1 MSIKLGKLV
10 LRLTLAQNNIE
21 VVHINDMMNTEL
33 MAHLLKYD
41 SIHGKLNASVTF
53 DDNHIIIN
61 DKPIRVTNATQPT
74 EIPWEETGTEF
85 VVDSSGR
92 FKTYSTLE
100 GHLKHS
106 VKKVVLSCPPDDYSI
121 ERVVVMGVNQNTI
134 LPSDR
139 IISNASCTTNCV
151 AIMLKVLLNEF
162 GIENAFMNTIHP
174 TTNNQNLQ
182 DGYHSDYRR
191 ARSAINNI
199 IPTTSSAVRSV
210 HRIFP
215 ELKEKFKGFATRI
228 PILDCSY
235 VEVCAM
241 LQKEVTRNDIIAAF
255 QKYSSDPQMCNFL
268 EFTQDPIVSSDITDN
283 PHSAIFDALATQILG
298 NRFIQIL
305 GWYDNEYGY
314 SSRTIDLINYIA

>member
-1 MSIKLGKLV
+1 
-10 LRLTLAQNNIE
+10 
-21 VVHINDMMNTEL
+21 
-33 MAHLLKYD
+33 
-41 SIHGKLNASVTF
+41 
-53 DDNHIIIN
+53 
-61 DKPIRVTNATQPT
+61 
-74 EIPWEETGTEF
+74 
-85 VVDSSGR
+85 
-92 FKTYSTLE
+92 
-100 GHLKHS
+100 
-106 VKKVVLSCPPDDYSI
+106 
-121 ERVVVMGVNQNTI
+121 
-134 LPSDR
+134 
-139 IISNASCTTNCV
+139 
-151 AIMLKVLLNEF
+151 MLKVLLNEF

-241 LQKEVTRNDIIAAF
+241 LQKEVTRNDIISAF